1 MSISNVHGFVE
12 KMKDSAF
19 RAQVSP
25 ALLSVQ
31 EGDWRAVSQLAA
43 QHGFEFTEDELK
55 SQMKTVYRGFFKG
68 AGRNPQSGWCDTTLS
83 EA

>member
-12 KMKDSAF
+12 KLKDSAF
-19 RAQVSP
+19 RAQVAP

-43 QHGFEFTEDELK
+43 QHGFEFTEDELR
-55 SQMKTVYRGFFKG
+55 SQMKVYRGFFKG
-68 AGRNPQSGWCDTTLS
+68 AGQNPELGWSDSTLS